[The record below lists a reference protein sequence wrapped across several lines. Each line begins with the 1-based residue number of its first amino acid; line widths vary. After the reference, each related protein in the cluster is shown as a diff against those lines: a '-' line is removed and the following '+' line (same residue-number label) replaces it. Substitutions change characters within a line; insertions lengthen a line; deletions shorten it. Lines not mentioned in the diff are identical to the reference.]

1 MTTVEYTTNNEL
13 GFDYLRDNM
22 VVKSQDRVQRGLN
35 FVIIDE
41 VDSVLIDEART
52 PLIISGG
59 KQKDKNL
66 YMDADKAVKSLKE
79 EDYTVD
85 EMVQI
90 GLFSLKKQQY
100 HVNPSSYADL
110 LKNNLSKDN
119 DNSNGRWVRN
129 LNDKIIK
136 KQAVRVALTDSY
148 SEEDLINITDADL
161 DAVRL

>member
-1 MTTVEYTTNNEL
+1 
-13 GFDYLRDNM
+13 
-22 VVKSQDRVQRGLN
+22 
-35 FVIIDE
+35 
-41 VDSVLIDEART
+41 
-52 PLIISGG
+52 
-59 KQKDKNL
+59 
-66 YMDADKAVKSLKE
+66 
-79 EDYTVD
+79 
-85 EMVQI
+85 MVQI

-100 HVNPSSYADL
+100 HVNYSSYADL

-148 SEEDLINITDADL
+148 SEEDLNITDADL

>member
-1 MTTVEYTTNNEL
+1 MFVDEAYTLASGGQNDFGKEA
-13 GFDYLRDNM
+13 
-22 VVKSQDRVQRGLN
+22 
-35 FVIIDE
+35 IDE
-41 VDSVLIDEART
+41 ILKFMEDHRSNIM
-52 PLIISGG
+52 IIFAGYTNDMEKFLETNPGLRSRIPN
-59 KQKDKNL
+59 KFDF
-66 YMDADKAVKSLKE
+66 

-136 KQAVRVALTDSY
+136 KQAVRVAMTDSY